1 MTRTG
6 RALVTGPVVAALAL
20 WVAAAAVAAPAEPTP
35 PGEPPS
41 AARPAASAAAASAM
55 LPLPALTDI
64 VGPLVLA
71 AICGAAMAFFST
83 GPRQRARARV
93 TRRRRRS

>member
-20 WVAAAAVAAPAEPTP
+20 WVTVVAAAPAEPTVADP
-35 PGEPPS
+35 N
-41 AARPAASAAAASAM
+41 AARPAASAAAASPVMPMIA
-55 LPLPALTDI
+55 DI
-64 VGPLVLA
+64 LGPLALA

-83 GPRQRARARV
+83 GPRQTARARAP
-93 TRRRRRS
+93 RRRWRS